1 MKLEYKILWLDD
13 KINEFIED
21 GFIEEVEQHL
31 YDSNFIPNI
40 VTVSKTKDF
49 FDNLDFSYDLIL
61 TDYHLNNDENGEK
74 VIKQLRANSVMTE
87 ILFYTAKADLTDAKK
102 IDRVSFLETGR
113 KVGNEH
119 IENVVEKAIDLIDLT
134 IKKFQHIVTM
144 RGMIMHE
151 TSVLDELAFD
161 IITDYL
167 TKTDNADIKDSIFDE
182 IISFYERKFNDV
194 TKFKKNERIDKVI
207 KDPLLFSFSQ
217 RANTLS
223 SIINQNGF
231 DNFIDNFKDSVIKV
245 RNQFAHAV
253 LEIDAEGNEFFR
265 NKSENIIFDDGLC
278 KKIREN
284 IIEHKNNLDKL
295 KEQLEK

>member
-13 KINEFIED
+13 KIEEFKELEV
-21 GFIEEVEQHL
+21 IEEVETHL
-31 YDSNFIPNI
+31 KENGFIPNI
-40 VTVSKTKDF
+40 IAVDNSKDF
-49 FDNLDFSYDLIL
+49 FTNLNDSYDLIL
-61 TDYHLNNDENGEK
+61 TDFHMNDMNGDEVVQTIRSNK
-74 VIKQLRANSVMTE
+74 YSVMTE
-87 ILFYTAKADLTDAKK
+87 ILFYTAKADLKDAQK
-102 IDRVSFLETGR
+102 ISRVSFLET
-113 KVGNEH
+113 NSTTDAH
-119 IENVVEKAIDLIDLT
+119 IEKVISRTIELIDLT
-134 IKKFQHIVTM
+134 IKKFQQIVTM

-194 TKFKKNERIDKVI
+194 TKFKKNKRIDKVI
-207 KDPLLFSFSQ
+207 NDPLLFSFSQ

-231 DNFIDNFKDSVIKV
+231 DNFIDDFKDSVIKV

-265 NKSENIIFDDGLC
+265 NKSENIIFDDDLC
-278 KKIREN
+278 KRIREN

-295 KEQLEK
+295 KEQLGK